1 MEIISRTIQESLADS
16 LQSGKV
22 MVLVGARR
30 IGKTVLLQQ
39 IIDQTEEPYL
49 LLNGEDIAV
58 AEALSRKSIAH
69 YRNLLGVRK
78 PKASVGIWQ
87 LP

>member
-39 IIDQTEEPYL
+39 IIDQIEEPYL

-69 YRNLLGVRK
+69 YRNLLGDHRLL
-78 PKASVGIWQ
+78 SQ
-87 LP
+87 ER